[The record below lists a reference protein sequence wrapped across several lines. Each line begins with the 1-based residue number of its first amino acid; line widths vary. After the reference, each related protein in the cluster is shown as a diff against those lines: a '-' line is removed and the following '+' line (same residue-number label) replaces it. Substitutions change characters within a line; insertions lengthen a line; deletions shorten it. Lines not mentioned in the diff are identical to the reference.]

1 MRLLSER
8 PRAAAYLLAFLT
20 PVFIA
25 AAMVAS
31 WPLLEANP
39 VAPFLLAVVI
49 CSWFGGLGPGVIS
62 LVVSFLI
69 ADFLFIDPYYSFGVL
84 DVPTLVRMGTVTAVA
99 AFISIVCELL
109 LRERQR
115 AEESVVTV
123 RRSEEVF
130 RTAMENMLEGCQI
143 IDREWRYVYIN
154 GVAAG
159 HGGSTTT
166 ELIGQTM
173 TAPFP
178 GINQTEVFAALEECM
193 GKRTAR
199 EFENEFVLP
208 DGTARWFQLVI
219 QPFLDGLFILSL
231 DITER
236 KRAVEEIRQRESR
249 FRAVAESASDSIL
262 IIDEES
268 RVLYANNATENVF
281 GYSPGELN
289 GKKLTMLMP
298 EVFREQHTAGLK
310 RYERTGV
317 RRLNWGSLE
326 FPGLHKSG
334 RELPLEVSF
343 GEFTSNGKRNFAG
356 IIRDSSQRKF
366 AERALRESEARLSG
380 IIESAMDAVITVDE
394 DQKIIL
400 FNSAAERMFLYPREE
415 AIGQPVDRFIPQR
428 FRSEYKGHI
437 ESSGTTQLTRRSRA
451 GLDALYGLRADG
463 EEFPIEASIS
473 QIEADG
479 RKIYTVILRDVTE
492 RALAEERNRRL
503 NDDLELRVADRT
515 AQLEAANSELESFSY
530 SVSHDLRAPLRHI
543 NGFSQALLEDYSD
556 KLDDIG
562 KGFLNE
568 VRGASREMAEL
579 IDDLL
584 MLARVTRSE
593 MDPQE
598 VDLSSLAWEVI
609 GELRK
614 MEPDR
619 VNAFEVQPDLFAVC
633 DRRLARIVL
642 VNLIGNAW
650 KFTAKVDSTR
660 IEFGQA
666 DVRGGPHFFVR
677 DNGAGFDMAYANKL
691 FGAFQRLHSGTEFEG
706 TGIGLATVRRIVTR
720 HGGEVW
726 AEGEN
731 GKGAVFYFTLMNN
744 EGTNSHEER
753 RNSAG

>member
-1 MRLLSER
+1 MAL
-8 PRAAAYLLAFLT
+8 LT
-20 PVFIA
+20 PGLIA
-25 AAMVAS
+25 AVMAAS
-31 WPLLEANP
+31 WPLFEGNP
-39 VAPFLLAVVI
+39 FSLFLIAVVV
-49 CSWFGGLGPGVIS
+49 SAWFGGWGPGILALAS
-62 LVVSFLI
+62 SFLI
-69 ADFLFIDPYYSFGVL
+69 TGFLFIEPYYSLALPDF
-84 DVPTLVRMGTVTAVA
+84 TNLVRMSTVAVVG

-109 LRERQR
+109 LRER
-115 AEESVVTV
+115 
-123 RRSEEVF
+123 
-130 RTAMENMLEGCQI
+130 
-143 IDREWRYVYIN
+143 
-154 GVAAG
+154 
-159 HGGSTTT
+159 H
-166 ELIGQTM
+166 
-173 TAPFP
+173 
-178 GINQTEVFAALEECM
+178 
-193 GKRTAR
+193 
-199 EFENEFVLP
+199 
-208 DGTARWFQLVI
+208 
-219 QPFLDGLFILSL
+219 
-231 DITER
+231 
-236 KRAVEEIRQRESR
+236 RAVEDISQRESR
-249 FRAVAESASDSIL
+249 FRAVTESASDSIL
-262 IIDEES
+262 IVDTDSKI
-268 RVLYANNATENVF
+268 LYANNATENVF

-289 GKKLTMLMP
+289 GQKLTMLMP
-298 EVFREQHTAGLK
+298 EAFRDRHIAGLEN
-310 RYERTGV
+310 YERTGV
-317 RRLNWGSLE
+317 RQLNWRSLDL
-326 FPGLHKSG
+326 PGLHKSG

-356 IIRDSSQRKF
+356 IIRDCSQRKF
-366 AERALRESEARLSG
+366 AERALRESEAKLSG

-394 DQKIIL
+394 EQAIIL
-400 FNSAAERMFLYPREE
+400 FNSAAERMFLAPREE
-415 AIGQPVDRFIPQR
+415 AIGQHIDRFIPQR
-428 FRSEYKGHI
+428 FRGDYKGHI
-437 ESSGTTQLTRRSRA
+437 ESSGTTQSTPRSR
-451 GLDALYGLRADG
+451 GDLDALYGLRSNG

-479 RKIYTVILRDVTE
+479 KKIYTVILRDVTE

-562 KGFLNE
+562 KGFLDE

-593 MDPQE
+593 MDPEE

-619 VNAFEVQPDLFAVC
+619 VIDFEVQSDLFAVC

-642 VNLIGNAW
+642 MNLIGNSW
-650 KFTAKVDSTR
+650 KFTAKVDATR

-666 DVRGGPHFFVR
+666 DVRGGQHFFVR

-691 FGAFQRLHSGTEFEG
+691 FGAFQRLHSGSEFEG
-706 TGIGLATVRRIVTR
+706 TGIGLATVQRIVTR

-731 GKGAVFYFTLMNN
+731 RKGAVFYFTLMNT
-744 EGTNSHEER
+744 EASK
-753 RNSAG
+753 